1 MSAPFWR
8 IFKSP
13 SPDKN
18 AFQEIRSQHAELL
31 WRMLQMGIIIAD
43 DHTLFR
49 EGLHRIIKSL
59 DETTKIFQASNAA
72 ELLALIEDQQ
82 TYRVILIDLNMPGM
96 QGIASVMEV
105 KKKARCPVAVVSGID
120 DRRLIREMLR
130 LGLDGFIPKT
140 VKSEILLGAIRLML
154 AGGKYIPPDLLG
166 DSESSLTDVGGP
178 HITRRQLDVLQL
190 IVRGASNREIASELE
205 LSEYTVR
212 IHVAALLK
220 LFAARNRTHL
230 VAIAREKKIV
240 FD

>member
-1 MSAPFWR
+1 
-8 IFKSP
+8 
-13 SPDKN
+13 
-18 AFQEIRSQHAELL
+18 
-31 WRMLQMGIIIAD
+31 
-43 DHTLFR
+43 
-49 EGLHRIIKSL
+49 
-59 DETTKIFQASNAA
+59 
-72 ELLALIEDQQ
+72 
-82 TYRVILIDLNMPGM
+82 
-96 QGIASVMEV
+96 
-105 KKKARCPVAVVSGID
+105 
-120 DRRLIREMLR
+120 
-130 LGLDGFIPKT
+130 
-140 VKSEILLGAIRLML
+140 ML

-166 DSESSLTDVGGP
+166 DSESSLTDVDGP